1 MFARLVLVLTF
12 RMKRMG
18 KRAHASGVGIH
29 AVFHISQYI
38 LQGIIHATYNLRDGD
53 RELCTSFHTCLKGY
67 RFTDVPVAAVVQEHA
82 LLI

>member
-18 KRAHASGVGIH
+18 KRVHASGAGIH
-29 AVFHISQYI
+29 AVFHILLSI
-38 LQGIIHATYNLRDGD
+38 PQGITLVRFNHKDGD
-53 RELCTSFHTCLKGY
+53 SELCTSFHTCLKGY